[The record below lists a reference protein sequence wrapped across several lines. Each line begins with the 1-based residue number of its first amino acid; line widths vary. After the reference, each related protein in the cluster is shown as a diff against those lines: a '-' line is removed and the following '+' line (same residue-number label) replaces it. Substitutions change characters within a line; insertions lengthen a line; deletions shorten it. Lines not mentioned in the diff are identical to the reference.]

1 MLGVMNL
8 SFISSSDIFR
18 KSPILPIIQNYAA
31 KIIIIPQFPKP
42 PSPPNFPSPPCL
54 RNFLSFPSPP
64 NFPCFP
70 SPPILPILP
79 ILPIFPAFPN
89 LPFFPFA
96 NFKEK
101 PTYSPILY
109 FRYSYPLG
117 RANNK
122 RKMSKV

>member
-1 MLGVMNL
+1 MNL

-42 PSPPNFPSPPCL
+42 PSLPNFPSFPSLP
-54 RNFLSFPSPP
+54 NFLTF
-64 NFPCFP
+64 
-70 SPPILPILP
+70 PILSAFPFFPALSN
-79 ILPIFPAFPN
+79 LSNLLTFPAFLALPS

-101 PTYSPILY
+101 PTYSPTLY

>member
-42 PSPPNFPSPPCL
+42 PSPPQFSSL
-54 RNFLSFPSPP
+54 PSPP
-64 NFPCFP
+64 N
-70 SPPILPILP
+70 SPAFLALPILQP
-79 ILPIFPAFPN
+79 SQTSQPSQLSQSSQPSKASHSSHLLIL
-89 LPFFPFA
+89 
-96 NFKEK
+96 KKK
-101 PTYSPILY
+101 PTYSPTLY
-109 FRYSYPLG
+109 VRYTYPLG